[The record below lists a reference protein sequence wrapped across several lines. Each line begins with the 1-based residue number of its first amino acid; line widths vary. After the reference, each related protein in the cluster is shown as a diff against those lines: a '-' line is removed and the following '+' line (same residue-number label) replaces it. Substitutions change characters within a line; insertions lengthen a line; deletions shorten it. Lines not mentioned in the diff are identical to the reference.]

1 MFKTSGRSVLAENQ
15 AIDVQTNDGTVK
27 GSLYRQL
34 VASDDTYA
42 CEGTFGDGQSAIIT
56 RQAGKGNVIW
66 VGSFLS
72 LLYETTGDEETG
84 AYLATLLDATGYV
97 DIERIEYQYNGQTS
111 RTSVVLRLLKSN
123 AKNLV
128 VANNHTD
135 RKVTIN
141 IWFSQV
147 SEPLSVLL
155 DPYEGRVVQV

>member
-1 MFKTSGRSVLAENQ
+1 M
-15 AIDVQTNDGTVK
+15 
-27 GSLYRQL
+27 
-34 VASDDTYA
+34 AS
-42 CEGTFGDGQSAIIT
+42 
-56 RQAGKGNVIW
+56 
-66 VGSFLS
+66 
-72 LLYETTGDEETG
+72 
-84 AYLATLLDATGYV
+84 LLDATGYV
-97 DIERIEYQYNGQTS
+97 DIERIEYQYSGQAS

-123 AKNLV
+123 GKKLV